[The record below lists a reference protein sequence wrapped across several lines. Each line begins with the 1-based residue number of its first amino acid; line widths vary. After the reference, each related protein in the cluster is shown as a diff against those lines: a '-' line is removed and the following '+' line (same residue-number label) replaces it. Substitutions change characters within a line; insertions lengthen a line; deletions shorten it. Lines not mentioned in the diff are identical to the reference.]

1 MKGFKAEE
9 LPALVGQNGARV
21 EMTNVDALETV
32 GTPFSGAGMAVDDTV
47 EFPDSIE
54 DAQIARVEV
63 RKDSGRWDY
72 RVAVLKNNKPAWV
85 SIGYFNK
92 LDKDNKP
99 VHAVAEVLAPLH
111 DHKARLAALCGKK
124 ITATETVAFQARKF
138 DNDGRLV
145 SGVYDEKSC
154 PKCFFKE

>member
-1 MKGFKAEE
+1 MKGFKEEE

-21 EMTNVDALETV
+21 EMIKVDDLKDA
-32 GTPFSGAGMAVDDTV
+32 GTPFSGAGMAVGDIV

-54 DAQIARVEV
+54 DAQIARTEI
-63 RKDSGRWDY
+63 RKDSNRWDY

-99 VHAVAEVLAPLH
+99 VHAVAAVLAPMH
-111 DHKARLAALCGKK
+111 DHQERLVALCGKK
-124 ITATETVAFQARKF
+124 ITATETVAFEARKF

-154 PKCFFKE
+154 PNCFFKE

>member
-21 EMTNVDALETV
+21 EMTNVDALETA
-32 GTPFSGAGMAVDDTV
+32 GIPSSGAGMAVNDTV

-54 DAQIARVEV
+54 DAQIARVEI
-63 RKDSGRWDY
+63 RKDSNRWDY

-92 LDKDNKP
+92 LDKDKNP

-124 ITATETVAFQARKF
+124 ITATETVAFEALKY

-145 SGVYDEKSC
+145 YGVYDKKSC